1 MVRVVGRVRLTH
13 NKHGSDHGLT
23 IFASGSK
30 KSGFGSSQNFLT
42 HFAMS
47 HVALYT
53 MKLSGQWYIQLLPF
67 VNAATEIGLLGIIVK

>member
-42 HFAMS
+42 Q
-47 HVALYT
+47 
-53 MKLSGQWYIQLLPF
+53 SGKYPTQTLFFLP
-67 VNAATEIGLLGIIVK
+67 EVKTD

>member
-30 KSGFGSSQNFLT
+30 KSGFGSSQNFLI
-42 HFAMS
+42 HFC
-47 HVALYT
+47 HV
-53 MKLSGQWYIQLLPF
+53 SC
-67 VNAATEIGLLGIIVK
+67 GIVYNEAFWPMVHTTSAIC